1 MKANTACIS
10 CITRQAME
18 AAQQACDDPASV
30 ERVLQ
35 CVLADIAALDLTL
48 TPPELAQQIHR
59 RLRQESHCDDPY
71 AQLKAQSAAQALC
84 LAHRAKAAII
94 TSANPF
100 EAALRFAIAGNII
113 DFAAFP
119 IDASEA
125 ADNAIAQALSQPID
139 HAMVQ
144 QLSSDLTTAKR
155 VLLLADNVGE
165 TFFDKLLIEQ
175 LPPHVEV
182 VYAVKSAP
190 VINDATVADTLD
202 AGIAAVAKVIDSG
215 CDAPGTPLAQ
225 CSVSFKH
232 YFDSADVV
240 IAKGQANYE
249 TLSDVSREVYF
260 LLQIKC
266 AVLAEHIQLPVGS
279 WVISSNHQLR
289 QQAHTAGAKV
299 AVL

>member
-35 CVLADIAALDLTL
+35 HVMAEIATLDLSL
-48 TPPELAQQIHR
+48 SPPELAQQIHR
-59 RLRQESHCDDPY
+59 RLREESQCDDPY

-84 LAHRAKAAII
+84 LAHRAKAAINRA
-94 TSANPF
+94 ANPF

-119 IDASEA
+119 IDATA
-125 ADNAIAQALSQPID
+125 TADSAIAQALSQPID
-139 HAMVQ
+139 HHMVQ
-144 QLSSDLTTAKR
+144 QLSHDLTGAKR

-175 LPPHVEV
+175 LPAHAEV
-182 VYAVKSAP
+182 VYAVKAAP
-190 VINDATVADTLD
+190 VLNDATVADTLD
-202 AGIAAVAKVIDSG
+202 AGIAAVAKVIDTG
-215 CDAPGTPLAQ
+215 CDAPGAPLAQ

-249 TLSDVSREVYF
+249 TLCDVSREVYF

-266 AVLAEHIQLPVGS
+266 VVLAEHIKLPLGS
-279 WVISSNHQLR
+279 WVLSSNHQLR
-289 QQAHTAGAKV
+289 RQLSASQPLDLA
-299 AVL
+299 